1 MILDVANVPYVDATA
16 EMYCLQGA
24 PSIYSD
30 LSTNHG
36 SYGSWNEC
44 DIITLCAVVMYVMS
58 QSCQLPGNLVWLVA
72 RFSCLAKV
80 TQFRKGSS
88 QASLDLTGVPF

>member
-1 MILDVANVPYVDATA
+1 MQTSLELHITLILDVANVPYLDATA

-36 SYGSWNEC
+36 NYGSWNEC
-44 DIITLCAVVMYVMS
+44 DIITLCAVVMSVMS
-58 QSCQLPGNLVWLVA
+58 QSCQLPGNLV
-72 RFSCLAKV
+72 
-80 TQFRKGSS
+80 
-88 QASLDLTGVPF
+88 

>member
-1 MILDVANVPYVDATA
+1 MASVPCIDATA
-16 EMYCLQGA
+16 EVYCLQGA

-36 SYGSWNEC
+36 NYGSWNEC
-44 DIITLCAVVMYVMS
+44 DIITLCAVVMSVMS
-58 QSCQLPGNLVWLVA
+58 QSGQLPGNLVLLVA

-80 TQFRKGSS
+80 TLFRKGSS
-88 QASLDLTGVPF
+88 QASFDLTRVPF